1 MTANI
6 SALPSYV
13 VHSPVARRVVRAAL
27 ACPFL
32 ASALLKIQDF
42 EGATQESIG
51 IGFAFPEV
59 IATAVIATQIIGSLL
74 LLTSRWAWLGAG
86 MLAVFTTIATLLAH
100 PFWTFDGMDRHR
112 QLMTF
117 LEHIALVGG
126 LAAAAVMERVAA
138 GGNDATRI
146 PKAT

>member
-1 MTANI
+1 
-6 SALPSYV
+6 
-13 VHSPVARRVVRAAL
+13 L

-32 ASALLKIQDF
+32 ASALLKLLDF
-42 EGATQESIG
+42 EAATQESVDLG
-51 IGFAFPEV
+51 LAFPE
-59 IATAVIATQIIGSLL
+59 ITAAAVIATQIIGSLL

-86 MLAVFTTIATLLAH
+86 MLAVFTAIATLLAH

-138 GGNDATRI
+138 GAKD
-146 PKAT
+146 PSEL

>member
-13 VHSPVARRVVRAAL
+13 GHSPVARRIVRAAL

-32 ASALLKIQDF
+32 ASALLKILDF
-42 EGATQESIG
+42 EAATQESVDLG
-51 IGFAFPEV
+51 LAFPEV
-59 IATAVIATQIIGSLL
+59 TATAVIATQIIGSLL

-86 MLAVFTTIATLLAH
+86 MLAVFTALATLLAH
-100 PFWTFDGMDRHR
+100 PFWAFDGMDRHR

-138 GGNDATRI
+138 GGTE
-146 PKAT
+146 PSEL